1 VLKSKA
7 KAKTIAKDLLLPTI
21 RKLTKRKK
29 LSIVYSSYEEAL
41 KHADGFDDPLLTK
54 VVVAKGKKF
63 AENLVIHKTIDLM
76 MLRTV
81 IGIVS
86 VLKSKSLKVI
96 DFGGAAG
103 AHYFI
108 TKSLLDN
115 DINIDWRVIETP
127 AMVNE
132 AVKQGL
138 QNNELTFYDTI
149 EAAAQDEA
157 FDLVFASSSV
167 HYTPRPYDVIASLL
181 SVTSKKFV
189 LTRTAI
195 ANQQQVLLQKSTL
208 SGNGIG
214 PIPEE
219 LGIKDKTITYPVTV
233 LCKEKVEGI
242 LRNFGEI
249 QLHIKEDKKVL
260 HTAAESFGYYGYIVT
275 KHSDKKT

>member
-1 VLKSKA
+1 MS
-7 KAKTIAKDLLLPTI
+7 
-21 RKLTKRKK
+21 
-29 LSIVYSSYEEAL
+29 EAL
-41 KHADGFDDPLLTK
+41 KRADGFDDPLLTK
-54 VVVAKGKKF
+54 VVVAKGKRF
-63 AENLVIHKTIDLM
+63 AKNLAAHKSIDLM
-76 MLRTV
+76 MLRTA
-81 IGIVS
+81 IGVVS
-86 VLKSKSLKVI
+86 VLKSKSLRVI

-108 TKSLLDN
+108 TKSLLDK
-115 DINIDWRVIETP
+115 DINIDWRIIETP

-132 AVKQGL
+132 AIEQGL
-138 QNNELTFYDTI
+138 QNHELSFYDTI
-149 EAAAQDEA
+149 EAATQGED

-181 SVTSKKFV
+181 AVKSKKFL

-219 LGIKDKTITYPVTV
+219 LGVKDKTITYPVTI

-242 LRNFGEI
+242 LKGFGEI
-249 QLHIKEDKKVL
+249 QLHIQEDKKVL
-260 HTAAESFGYYGYIVT
+260 HTAAESFDYHGYVV
-275 KHSDKKT
+275 KTH